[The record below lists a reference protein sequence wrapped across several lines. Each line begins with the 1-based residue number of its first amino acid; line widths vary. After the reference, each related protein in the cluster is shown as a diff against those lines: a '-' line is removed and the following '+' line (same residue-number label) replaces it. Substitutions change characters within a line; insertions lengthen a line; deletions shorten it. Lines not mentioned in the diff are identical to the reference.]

1 MPTKHDQILAY
12 IETLPVGER
21 ISVRLI
27 AKNLQVSEGTAYR
40 AIKEAENVGLV
51 STIQRVGTIR
61 IERKMKEHFEKLTF
75 GEVVKII
82 EGDILGGIAG
92 LDKSLNKFIIGA
104 MTEEAMLRYITPGS
118 LMIVGNRVG
127 AQRLALKNGAA
138 VLITGGFDT
147 CDEIVELANQFE
159 LPVIRTTYDSFTVA
173 TMINR
178 AMTDQLIKK
187 DIMLVGDIY
196 TNLEKTMYLN
206 SDATVA
212 DYRKLNDKSRHSRFP
227 IVNKKMRLIGIVTA
241 KDVVGKP
248 DNLGIERVMT
258 KDPSCVKTHMSV
270 ASVGHLMIWDGLE
283 VMPVVKDDL
292 TLMGIVSRQDI
303 MKAMQLAQRQPQV
316 GDTIADQIAEQ
327 LELTSDDPTQWDAA
341 IPSFKFSVS
350 PQMTNSVGTISF
362 GVLSELVA
370 NASQRTLLAYQKR
383 NAVIE
388 QMNLHYFKMIQLES
402 ELEIKPR
409 VLEIGRR
416 SSKLDIEVFIENT
429 LVAKAIVI
437 CQLMERT

>member
-40 AIKEAENVGLV
+40 AIKEAENIGLV

-82 EGDILGGIAG
+82 EGDILGGISG
-92 LDKSLNKFIIGA
+92 LDKTLNKFIIGA

-118 LMIVGNRVG
+118 LMIVGNRIG
-127 AQRLALKNGAA
+127 AQQLALENGAA

-147 CDEIVELANQFE
+147 NDEIVALANQ
-159 LPVIRTTYDSFTVA
+159 LGMPVIRTTYDSFTVA

-196 TNLEKTMYLN
+196 TDLAKTMYLN
-206 SDATVA
+206 SEDTVA
-212 DYRKLNDKSRHSRFP
+212 DYRRLNDQSQHSRFP
-227 IVNKKMRLIGIVTA
+227 VVNKKMRLIGIVTA
-241 KDVVGKP
+241 KDVVGKQ
-248 DNLGIERVMT
+248 DTLGIDRVMT
-258 KDPSCVKTHMSV
+258 KEPSYVKTHMSV

-283 VMPVVKDDL
+283 VMPVVMDDL
-292 TLMGIVSRQDI
+292 TLMGIISRQDV

-327 LELTSDDPTQWDAA
+327 LELVNTDPAEWGSA
-341 IPSFKFSVS
+341 IPSFKFTVS

-362 GVLSELVA
+362 GVLSELIA

-402 ELEIKPR
+402 ELEIRPR

-416 SSKLDIEVFIENT
+416 SSKLDLEVYIENT